1 MKIPPLLM
9 ALLLL
14 AAPVL
19 ANEVI
24 PVLTMSNAAGTKL
37 ELRDVRVMKVE
48 PDGLRVMHST
58 GTAKVPFERLPEDLL
73 AKYGITADGAKQHRA
88 DGQPAGAPTATATA
102 AASAPSAPAASP
114 QVSNVKLVTKD
125 DIKAAWLRE
134 CETCFVCPQDP
145 QGAAKRQ
152 TLAQRAAA
160 IRSGAYDST
169 AETYAKQ
176 ANVRNGAVK

>member
-1 MKIPPLLM
+1 MKITP
-9 ALLLL
+9 LLL
-14 AAPVL
+14 ALTMLAAPAM

-24 PVLTMSNAAGTKL
+24 PVLKTANAAGTLL

-58 GTAKVPFERLPEDLL
+58 GTAKVPFERLPDDLL
-73 AKYGITADGAKQHRA
+73 AKYGITADGAKQHRTE
-88 DGQPAGAPTATATA
+88 GQPATGTATA
-102 AASAPSAPAASP
+102 AASPGTPSAPATSG
-114 QVSNVKLVTKD
+114 QRSNVRLVTKE

-145 QGAAKRQ
+145 QGASKRQ
-152 TLAQRAAA
+152 ALAQRAAA

-176 ANVRNGAVK
+176 ANVRNGAVQ